1 MDHLGK
7 AILEEIKQ
15 RGLTQQYVA
24 DKIGVPRQTVNQ
36 FKNRKIFDSKLL
48 SDLKTEV
55 GIDFTDFYERNY
67 TDVEIDEAQVKYGL
81 KTPLNSGITLHIQID
96 PNDKNYQI
104 PEDLIKKLNKAIRDY
119 QEDKGK
125 S

>member
-1 MDHLGK
+1 MKQLGK

-55 GIDFTDFYERNY
+55 GIDFTDFYERSETGY
-67 TDVEIDEAQVKYGL
+67 IVDETQL
-81 KTPLNSGITLHIQID
+81 KQIGTRKDLKSVISLNIQID
-96 PNDKNYQI
+96 PNDRGFQI
-104 PEDLIKKLNKAIRDY
+104 PEELIKKLNKVIADY
-119 QEDKGK
+119 QAEKN
-125 S
+125 